1 MSKPRVLLDTNI
13 LISGLVFKGGKEY
26 RILELVRNRSVI
38 LVMPEFVVWETRRIL
53 REKFHKKQRLLDD
66 FLSVVD
72 YEEIS
77 WSSIEEA
84 LKEVSGVLRDV
95 KDTPVLASILF
106 AGPDYT
112 VTGDKG
118 LRDDLNSYL
127 GSSKAYSSA
136 DFLGTLEKGCA
147 E

>member
-38 LVMPEFVVWETRRIL
+38 LVMPEFVVWETKRIL

>member
-1 MSKPRVLLDTNI
+1 MSKPRVMLDINI
-13 LISGLVFKGGKEY
+13 LIFGLVFRGGNEHK
-26 RILELVRNRSVI
+26 ILGLVERGSLR
-38 LVMPEFVVWETRRIL
+38 LVLPEFVVWETKKIL
-53 REKFHKKQRLLDD
+53 RDKFSGYEALMDL
-66 FLSVVD
+66 FLSHVD

-84 LKEVSGVLRDV
+84 LKEVNGVLRDV
-95 KDTPVLASILF
+95 KDTPILASILF

-127 GSSKAYSSA
+127 GSSKVYSSA